1 MYSKT
6 NKMNK
11 YTKTEFFE
19 EYGRK
24 GLIVKVNE
32 DDVET
37 GDYQLFC
44 PEEQDIA
51 KEWQDKG
58 YKIASVF
65 EIENGEDMVVLDN
78 DLGTSHHKIGYLV
91 IEPI

>member
-1 MYSKT
+1 MRNNYR
-6 NKMNK
+6 

-19 EYGRK
+19 KYDTK
-24 GLIVKVNE
+24 GLIVQVNE

-44 PEEQDIA
+44 PEEQHIA

-58 YKIASVF
+58 YNVASVF
-65 EIENGEDMVVLDN
+65 ETEDGEDIVIFDN
-78 DLGTSHHKIGYLV
+78 DLGSAFHKIGYIIV
-91 IEPI
+91 DY

>member
-1 MYSKT
+1 MKQ
-6 NKMNK
+6 

-19 EYGRK
+19 EFGWK

-32 DDVET
+32 DDAET

-58 YKIASVF
+58 YEIASVF
-65 EIENGEDMVVLDN
+65 EMEEGEDIVVLDN
-78 DLGTSHHKIGYLV
+78 DLGTSPFKIGYLV
-91 IEPI
+91 VGVSSNI

>member
-1 MYSKT
+1 MKQ
-6 NKMNK
+6 

-19 EYGRK
+19 EFGWN

-32 DDVET
+32 DDAET

-58 YKIASVF
+58 YEIASVF
-65 EIENGEDMVVLDN
+65 EMEDSEDIVIIDN
-78 DLGTSHHKIGYLV
+78 DLGSSHHKIGY
-91 IEPI
+91 IIIGKN